1 MAKAIDKIQLVLNL
15 KGFSEING
23 LGKDF
28 DKLRSTVTIADKD
41 VDEFVNTLRQVRKET
56 KLSKNAFQGQID
68 ALKRTKDNVAIGSAE
83 YKKLSAAIRETE
95 KDMKRLIATQGGG
108 GGRFGGTFGKMSVGA
123 QAAGGAAIGA
133 AALLPGALGTAASAA
148 EVYERGKIYKESK
161 NWLDG
166 IQLGLA
172 NASLFTGWSGVGEI
186 IATPADLLN
195 LGIDAARF
203 GTQKTNTSNRKRF
216 RHGSR

>member
-1 MAKAIDKIQLVLNL
+1 MAKAIDKIQLVLDL
-15 KGFSEING
+15 KGFSQISG

-28 DKLRSTVTIADKD
+28 EKLKSTVKIADKD

-108 GGRFGGTFGKMSVGA
+108 GGRNRGT
-123 QAAGGAAIGA
+123 
-133 AALLPGALGTAASAA
+133 LG
-148 EVYERGKIYKESK
+148 
-161 NWLDG
+161 
-166 IQLGLA
+166 
-172 NASLFTGWSGVGEI
+172 
-186 IATPADLLN
+186 
-195 LGIDAARF
+195 
-203 GTQKTNTSNRKRF
+203 
-216 RHGSR
+216 